1 MRSSMRTIA
10 LTTLVAFAALSQTLH
25 AQPGHPSTKVNVP
38 FAFDYGAQH
47 FPAGVYIISMRDQ
60 NVLLLQGGDRSA
72 WVMIESGYDPT
83 QHKAGS
89 VTFHKYGANYFL
101 AEFSPAW
108 GSIHATVFE
117 SRAERRAARDYAANH
132 LTPSLVQL
140 ALLRDDGSASRSK

>member
-1 MRSSMRTIA
+1 MKSIIRTIA
-10 LTTLVAFAALSQTLH
+10 LTALVAFAALSQTLH
-25 AQPGHPSTKVNVP
+25 AQIGQPSSKIDVP

-72 WVMIESGYDPT
+72 WVMIESGYDPAP
-83 QHKAGS
+83 HNAGS
-89 VTFHKYGANYFL
+89 VTFRKYGDRYFL
-101 AEFSPAW
+101 AEFNPAW

-140 ALLRDDGSASRSK
+140 ALLSVDSNTSRSK